1 MRVSLNA
8 MHNCRLVRGVLG
20 LLLFM
25 ACSRAG
31 LAQPSVAL
39 AVSGTHGNPDQFR
52 QADIL
57 IEGAIKEH
65 RCPGAVLV
73 VGQGDDVVYRK
84 AYGNRALE
92 PAKLAMEPDTI
103 FDMASLTKAVATAPS
118 IMFLSD
124 CGKLKVTDK
133 VAKYI
138 PAFAQNGKQD
148 ITIEQLLLHRGG
160 LLPDDDISDYD
171 HGPAEAWKNIYA
183 TRPES
188 EPGTHFAY
196 SDVGYIVLGKLV
208 EVVSGRPLDEFARE
222 EIYEPLGMKH
232 ARFKPPPDWVEKC
245 APTEK
250 HDGHWMIGQVHDPRS
265 YALGGVAGHAG
276 LFSTADD
283 LSRFC
288 RMLLHGGQLDGHR
301 VLKESTIREMT
312 RERCLPDGSGCRGYG
327 FDIDTA
333 YSGCRGDRFA
343 VGTTYGHTGFTGT
356 SFWIDPVHQC
366 YLILLT
372 NSVHPDGTGNILK
385 LRHEVATVVAEALLG
400 KEESKPAHPSE
411 SKREG
416 KAPAEPGRRPLNA
429 GSAAASPSQN
439 RPPEGIDESVL
450 CGIDV
455 LEQQHFAPLHG
466 KHIALVTNHTGVDET
481 GNRTIDALLA
491 AKDVHL
497 VKLFSPEHGLYG
509 LVDEKVSDAI
519 DKKTRLKVY
528 SLYGKTE
535 KPTPEMLAGVDAIV
549 YDIQDVGARYYTYTT
564 TLGLCMEAA
573 AGRKIPVFVLDRPNP
588 VTGLIVDGPVADEND
603 LGFVCYAPIPVAHGM
618 TDGELARMFNAERH
632 INCSLTVIPM
642 QGWHRWMWWDD
653 TSRMWVNPS
662 PNIRNATQPL
672 LYLGIGLLEATNV
685 SVGRGTDQ
693 PFEMFGAPWIDGRN
707 LAAALN
713 RADLPGLRFVPVAFT
728 PASSKFAKQACQGC
742 YVEVLDRTS
751 VQPVRAGLTIAWTL
765 NHLFGKAFEIKS
777 VGNLLR
783 NKDTLTRLMSTDDP
797 HTLPDSWRKP
807 LEAFEQVREK
817 YLIYR

>member
-1 MRVSLNA
+1 MQNRRLICVSL
-8 MHNCRLVRGVLG
+8 V

-25 ACSRAG
+25 AYSRASR
-31 LAQPSVAL
+31 AQRSVASAL
-39 AVSGTHGNPDQFR
+39 NDGHGNADQLKR
-52 QADIL
+52 ADTL
-57 IEGAIKEH
+57 IEDAIKEH
-65 RCPGAVLV
+65 RCPGAVLL
-73 VGQGDDVVYRK
+73 VGQGDDVFYRK
-84 AYGNRALE
+84 ACGNRAVE
-92 PAKLAMEPDTI
+92 PARLPMEPDTI

-118 IMFLSD
+118 IMILSD
-124 CGKLKVTDK
+124 RGKLKVTDK

-160 LLPDDDISDYD
+160 LLPDDDIADYD
-171 HGPAEAWKNIYA
+171 HGPAQAWKNIYA

-188 EPGTHFAY
+188 RPGTRFAY

-232 ARFKPPPDWVEKC
+232 TRFKPPPDWVEKC

-250 HDGHWMIGQVHDPRS
+250 REGHWMIGQVHDPRS

-288 RMLLHGGQLDGHR
+288 RMLLHGGRLDGHR

-327 FDIDTA
+327 FDIDTP

-343 VGTTYGHTGFTGT
+343 VGSTYGHTGFTGT

-366 YLILLT
+366 YLVLLT

-400 KEESKPAHPSE
+400 KEQPKTVQSSASKPESE
-411 SKREG
+411 
-416 KAPAEPGRRPLNA
+416 AP
-429 GSAAASPSQN
+429 
-439 RPPEGIDESVL
+439 VL

-466 KHIALVTNHTGVDET
+466 KQIALVTNHTGIDAT
-481 GNRTIDALLA
+481 GNRTIDVLLA

-497 VKLFSPEHGLYG
+497 IKLFSPEHGLYG

-519 DKKTRLKVY
+519 DKKTGLKVY

-573 AGRKIPVFVLDRPNP
+573 AGHKIPIFVLDRPNP

-618 TDGELARMFNAERH
+618 TDGELARMFNAERGIH
-632 INCSLTVIPM
+632 CNLTVIPM

-653 TSRMWVNPS
+653 TSRLWVNPS

-693 PFEMFGAPWIDGRN
+693 PFEVFGAPWIDARK

-713 RADLPGLRFVPVAFT
+713 RADLPGLRFVPTAFT
-728 PASSKFAKQACQGC
+728 PSSSKFAKQACQGC
-742 YVEVLDRTS
+742 YVEVLDRTA
-751 VQPVRAGLTIAWTL
+751 VEPVRAGLTIAWTL
-765 NHLFGKAFEIKS
+765 NHLFGKAFEINS

-783 NKDTLTRLMSTDDP
+783 NKDALTRLQSTDDP